1 MPLTYAEAIPKEDIN
16 QLKSNL
22 TELTKKYRALAVE
35 KISMAEELKQTS
47 DNLKISDQRRKELE
61 ETVNTLQGDLND
73 LSKEAEVCNEE
84 LLRERLTT

>member
-1 MPLTYAEAIPKEDIN
+1 MYAEAIPKEDISK
-16 QLKSNL
+16 LKSNL
-22 TELTKKYRALAVE
+22 SELSKKYKTLAVE

-47 DNLKISDQRRKELE
+47 DNLKISDQRRLELE

-84 LLRERLTT
+84 LLRKHLAT